1 MPFGSLRVSRPL
13 RGGHRP
19 SPIPTPSPT
28 PSPGR
33 SPQRPSRWRSA
44 GPPIAR
50 RRVGAAGVAIVLST
64 GNTFLL
70 VATATN
76 PEGPYTKIPNIL
88 HRGHEAMVWKDED
101 AVGSMGLAFGPKCYF
116 TSRNGI
122 DFSAVHRLKPLKAA
136 GVYRADFEEGSKG
149 ARPTWGIA
157 MGKNKGLCRFEII
170 WPQP

>member
-1 MPFGSLRVSRPL
+1 ME
-13 RGGHRP
+13 GG
-19 SPIPTPSPT
+19 
-28 PSPGR
+28 
-33 SPQRPSRWRSA
+33 
-44 GPPIAR
+44 
-50 RRVGAAGVAIVLST
+50 RRVRAG

-88 HRGHEAMVWKDED
+88 HRGHEAMVWKDEG

-116 TSRNGI
+116 TSPNGI

-157 MGKNKGLCRFEII
+157 MGRNKGLCRFEII